1 MDTTKIV
8 PTVRIQSEDF
18 NAENEINQLKSSF
31 SDIGAIATFI
41 GVCRNES
48 ESLKALEL
56 EHYPDMAIKELTRIA
71 ALAIERWPLCGISIV
86 HRYGFIIPG
95 ENIVFVASASK
106 HRQPA
111 FASAEFVMDYL
122 KSLAPFWKKEHYL
135 DGTSSTWVASRTE
148 DDDAKNR
155 WNESS

>member
-1 MDTTKIV
+1 MNTSKIS

-18 NAENEINQLKSSF
+18 ITETEINRLKSNGA
-31 SDIGAIATFI
+31 DIGAIATFI
-41 GVCRNES
+41 GLCRNES

-71 ALAIERWPLCGISIV
+71 NLAVERWPLSGICVI
-86 HRYGFIIPG
+86 HRFGYISPG
-95 ENIVFVASASK
+95 ENIVFVATASK

-122 KSLAPFWKKEHYL
+122 KSLAPFWKKEHYM
-135 DGTSSTWVASRTE
+135 DGTSSKWVETRSE
-148 DDDAKNR
+148 DIDARER
-155 WNESS
+155 WS